1 MRALH
6 RFEEVWLVDFEFS
19 APDGEQPTPVCM
31 VAREFFSNRIIRVFA
46 DELQMMTRPPFRTD
60 DATLLVAFFAS
71 AELGCFKVLD
81 WPIPKRI
88 LDLWAEQR
96 CLTNGLSGI
105 GGKLLHTLVFYGL
118 DTISAAEKEEMRELA
133 MRGGP
138 YTPPERA
145 ALLDY
150 CQTDVD
156 ALAGLLPK
164 MLPRIDLPR
173 ALFRGRYMAAVASM
187 EHTGVP
193 IDSETL
199 GHLRGSWDDIKD
211 QLIREVDQDYGVYEG
226 HTFKQD
232 LFDQWLVRQRIPW
245 PKTETGR
252 LALDQD
258 TFRQQARRFPQVSA
272 LRELRHSLSSLNLEK
287 LAVGMDGRNRC
298 LLSPFRSLTGR
309 NQPSNNRFV
318 FGPSVWLR
326 GLIKPAENRA
336 LAYVDW
342 SQQELGIAAALSG
355 DEAMMLA
362 YRSGDPY
369 LEFAKQA
376 GAVPPDATKE
386 THPEERNRFKIC
398 SLGVQYG
405 MQAQGLA
412 QSLGGQLATA
422 RNLLRMHHET
432 YRTFWRWSQLQTDK
446 AMIQGWIQTVFGW
459 RYRTSDIS
467 NPRSLANFPTQANGA
482 EMMRLACCLATE
494 AGIQVCAPVHDAIL
508 VEGPLDGIDEVVRQ
522 TQEIMAAASSVVLRS
537 LELTTDA
544 EVVRWPDRY
553 MDEGRGRTMWDRV
566 MALVRRP

>member
-1 MRALH
+1 
-6 RFEEVWLVDFEFS
+6 
-19 APDGEQPTPVCM
+19 
-31 VAREFFSNRIIRVFA
+31 
-46 DELQMMTRPPFRTD
+46 
-60 DATLLVAFFAS
+60 
-71 AELGCFKVLD
+71 
-81 WPIPKRI
+81 
-88 LDLWAEQR
+88 
-96 CLTNGLSGI
+96 
-105 GGKLLHTLVFYGL
+105 
-118 DTISAAEKEEMRELA
+118 
-133 MRGGP
+133 
-138 YTPPERA
+138 
-145 ALLDY
+145 
-150 CQTDVD
+150 
-156 ALAGLLPK
+156 
-164 MLPRIDLPR
+164 
-173 ALFRGRYMAAVASM
+173 
-187 EHTGVP
+187 
-193 IDSETL
+193 
-199 GHLRGSWDDIKD
+199 
-211 QLIREVDQDYGVYEG
+211 
-226 HTFKQD
+226 
-232 LFDQWLVRQRIPW
+232 
-245 PKTETGR
+245 
-252 LALDQD
+252 
-258 TFRQQARRFPQVSA
+258 
-272 LRELRHSLSSLNLEK
+272 
-287 LAVGMDGRNRC
+287 
-298 LLSPFRSLTGR
+298 
-309 NQPSNNRFV
+309 
-318 FGPSVWLR
+318 
-326 GLIKPAENRA
+326 LIKPAENRA